1 MIDENSAFRKTA
13 ERMAGIERSSRC
25 RDRSISRRSLL
36 AWGSGLALAG
46 FLVALA
52 LPTPRVHADAAGW
65 ASLKAAKF
73 GSAQPMNDDFYG
85 LETLGLAE
93 LADLRGGFKVGGLE
107 MAIGANIR
115 TFVDGALVLES
126 VARVSPSGLVSEMVS
141 STANPPGGGVT
152 FNFGRETDVPLQ
164 ELAPSN
170 VDLGALAGDSG
181 VAINDSNGFSAALH
195 RVTQN
200 QILGVIVNTA
210 DGRSLRQE
218 LNVDI
223 TVQNFGSFQQSI
235 RDAVRNSRL
244 INGIGRAN

>member
-1 MIDENSAFRKTA
+1 MTDKELT
-13 ERMAGIERSSRC
+13 SRQFANLKP
-25 RDRSISRRSLL
+25 SVSRRRGALGYRL
-36 AWGSGLALAG
+36 FALGSGLALAG

-52 LPTPRVHADAAGW
+52 LPAPSVQADAAGR
-65 ASLKAAKF
+65 ASLKAASF
-73 GSAQPMNDDFYG
+73 GTGQIAKDDFYG
-85 LETLGLAE
+85 LETADLAE
-93 LADLRGGFKVGGLE
+93 LSDLRGGFNVGGLE

-141 STANPPGGGVT
+141 STASPPGGGVT
-152 FNFGRETDVPLQ
+152 FNFGRDTDVSLQ
-164 ELAPSN
+164 DVAPAN
-170 VDLGALAGDSG
+170 VDLGGLAGDSG

-195 RVTQN
+195 RITQN

-218 LNVDI
+218 LSVEI

-235 RDAVRNSRL
+235 RSAIRNSRL
-244 INGIGRAN
+244 INGINRAN

>member
-1 MIDENSAFRKTA
+1 MTGGNLSFRKTA
-13 ERMAGIERSSRC
+13 GCKAGPKRSGRC
-25 RDRSISRRSLL
+25 RDRRISRSSLL
-36 AWGSGLALAG
+36 AWGSGLALTG

-52 LPTPRVHADAAGW
+52 LPAPRVQADAAGW
-65 ASLKAAKF
+65 ASLKAANF
-73 GSAQPMNDDFYG
+73 GSGQPSNDDFYG
-85 LETLGLAE
+85 LETADLAE
-93 LADLRGGFKVGGLE
+93 LSDLRGGFNVGGLE

-164 ELAPSN
+164 DVAPTN
-170 VDLGALAGDSG
+170 VGLGALAGDSG

-235 RDAVRNSRL
+235 RNAVRNSRL
-244 INGIGRAN
+244 INGISRAN